1 MAERP
6 YTLADLQRLQEW
18 DTPTICNGLEYVVP
32 DRRAIGFT
40 VEPMLAADRSLKPI
54 VGVAR
59 VGMIRAKEPP
69 SVPTADRLDWY
80 DYVAEADLPTVVVLQ
95 DLDDRPGYGA
105 WWGEVHSTVHKAL
118 GALGCVTNGSFR
130 DCDMLAPGFQ
140 IIGGRIG
147 PSHAHVHLVDFGK
160 PVNVFGMMV
169 GHDDVV
175 HADFHG
181 AVVIPA
187 EAVKR
192 LPDAIALSARK
203 EKVILDMCASP
214 DFSPAKLREAVR
226 QSGEIAAWKRVNRQF
241 IGDLRK
247 QLLVWRTV
255 SREGQQEYILKGR
268 AHVNGQQLPSEQPGA
283 SVGSG
288 V

>member
-6 YTLADLQRLQEW
+6 YTLADLQCLQDW
-18 DTPTICNGLEYVVP
+18 DTPTICNGLEFVVP

-40 VEPMLAADRSLKPI
+40 VEPMVAADRSLKPI
-54 VGVAR
+54 VGLAR

-69 SVPTADRLDWY
+69 SVSTADRLDWY

-160 PVNVFGMMV
+160 SVNVFGMMV

-187 EAVKR
+187 EAVRK
-192 LPDAIALSARK
+192 LPDAIALSARR
-203 EKVILDMCASP
+203 EKVILNICASP

-226 QSGEIAAWKRVNRQF
+226 QSGEI
-241 IGDLRK
+241 
-247 QLLVWRTV
+247 
-255 SREGQQEYILKGR
+255 
-268 AHVNGQQLPSEQPGA
+268 H
-283 SVGSG
+283 
-288 V
+288 